1 MLHTPAFKSHN
12 VCMYPLTLSSL
23 AVCRHAELGCTAR
36 LREVSG
42 LSQAVAL
49 TRPSVVWL
57 NLQSNLRENCPP
69 WIDITY
75 PGPDIP
81 TQQAVGMPIAVLKW
95 WTALIIRKSGKCR
108 ERNRSV
114 LYQVHTG

>member
-1 MLHTPAFKSHN
+1 MHVPFDLHVPI
-12 VCMYPLTLSSL
+12 

-36 LREVSG
+36 LSEVTG

-57 NLQSNLRENCPP
+57 NLESSLRENCPP
-69 WIDITY
+69 WIAVAY
-75 PGPDIP
+75 PGPDPANCRRAHCHIKMVDS
-81 TQQAVGMPIAVLKW
+81 TDNQK
-95 WTALIIRKSGKCR
+95 KSGKCR